1 MEKKPFEIKHTVPLI
16 KCVADSK
23 GRKTLYELHNDLMQ
37 KEMKKS

>member
-1 MEKKPFEIKHTVPLI
+1 MERNSFDIKHTAPLI

-23 GRKTLYELHNDLMQ
+23 GRKTLYELHNELLR